1 MDGDEKK
8 KCEMIFETLREL
20 EKFRY
25 YFIDDDK
32 KKAWNSLKQINYLFK
47 QLYYKRNF

>member
-25 YFIDDDK
+25 YFMNDDK
-32 KKAWNSLKQINYLFK
+32 KKHGTV
-47 QLYYKRNF
+47 